1 MRRVSALF
9 TALFLAGTACSAAN
23 IPDIA
28 VDTLHGYAYTTS
40 MVTQVDSAGQPHIY
54 PRQIDQTDCANL
66 EDAKKVL
73 AARAA
78 NQLSAISPQADA
90 GHASVKFVLHTP
102 KALEKKIAFTPNYP
116 AKDEATA
123 LMEAQ
128 GYEAEKLFAE
138 ALQKSNIFG
147 TVTVVDS
154 DMPADEPVDG
164 FQYKVW
170 LDDKLDGKSVMAW
183 ILANAKGEK
192 RPVQVT
198 VGYGQNFG
206 GLPDM
211 VARMKT
217 AIDQFP
223 AE

>member
-1 MRRVSALF
+1 MCCRARFQAAWWDHPRLGDGIGHRPSDNEFDQWL
-9 TALFLAGTACSAAN
+9 TWLAKQ
-23 IPDIA
+23 
-28 VDTLHGYAYTTS
+28 Y
-40 MVTQVDSAGQPHIY
+40 
-54 PRQIDQTDCANL
+54 
-66 EDAKKVL
+66 EEF
-73 AARAA
+73 
-78 NQLSAISPQADA
+78 ADA
-90 GHASVKFVLHTP
+90 LGERLSP
-102 KALEKKIAFTPNYP
+102 RRRALY
-116 AKDEATA
+116 
-123 LMEAQ
+123 
-128 GYEAEKLFAE
+128 EKLFAE